1 MILDGIA
8 GMESV
13 GFRSRRRSDGCS
25 VCLSNGCVSV
35 ADEGGDGDYLHSI
48 LGMQSVLFVLLS
60 RLFKHYLQMKAAR
73 ACCYLMRSGPS
84 FTVWCC
90 VFFYDHYFVL
100 SFCLSSLPAVHLNR
114 VVSLYS

>member
-1 MILDGIA
+1 MGIA
-8 GMESV
+8 GMGSV
-13 GFRSRRRSDGCS
+13 GFRSPRRSDGCS

-48 LGMQSVLFVLLS
+48 LGMQSVSFVLVHS

-84 FTVWCC
+84 FTV
-90 VFFYDHYFVL
+90 
-100 SFCLSSLPAVHLNR
+100 
-114 VVSLYS
+114 